1 MDLHLIATLLSNLHQ
16 WYCPNKKNDT
26 LYIILMLH
34 SETNLI
40 FLNTAVKKEAH
51 NKRRDREEDGK
62 VCRRRLHNKRT
73 IRHSR
78 SEKRV
83 ESTLQ
88 QGDEK

>member
-1 MDLHLIATLLSNLHQ
+1 MYWHLIATLPSNLHQ

-26 LYIILMLH
+26 LYIILICTVKQTLF
-34 SETNLI
+34 
-40 FLNTAVKKEAH
+40 FLKTAVKKEAH